1 MTVQPDTIADWRMWC
16 AAIATLAILSVVY
29 RENPFYRL
37 FEHLYIGLATGFG
50 IVIAWRDVLKELWW
64 TPLSGG
70 CWYWIF
76 PPLLAALWYTIY
88 FPKYSWM
95 SRFLISILFGL
106 GAGLVFRGFAN
117 QVFPQI
123 TSSFLPLVPDP
134 NATPPTD
141 WADVASNAAFLIT
154 LVSVMIY
161 FAFSFRHEHK
171 AIAGTARLGR
181 WLLMVAFG
189 ATFGSTVMAR
199 FSLLID
205 RLEFLL
211 RDWLMKLFGS

>member
-1 MTVQPDTIADWRMWC
+1 MTVQPETLELVRIWC

-37 FEHLYIGLATGFG
+37 FEHLYIGLATGYG
-50 IVIAWRDVLKELWW
+50 IVVTWRDVLKDLWW

-70 CWYWIF
+70 CWYWIL

-106 GAGLVFRGFAN
+106 GAGLAFRAFAN

-134 NATPPTD
+134 SATPPVSR
-141 WADVASNAAFLIT
+141 WDVLANAFFLLT
-154 LVSVMIY
+154 LISVMIY

-171 AIAGTARLGR
+171 AVAGTARLGR
-181 WLLMVAFG
+181 WLLMIAFG

-211 RDWLMKLFGS
+211 NGWLMRFFQG